1 MTYEIHLKVYN
12 GDGSEAR
19 AEAFTV
25 EATDI
30 ADLETKLSAVSILT
44 EASIE
49 ADPDMN
55 VLTWRQ
61 P

>member
-12 GDGSEAR
+12 GDGEEER

-30 ADLETKLSAVSILT
+30 ADLETKLSSVSILT